1 MQISRNIVVASLFD
15 SFCPRFPMKPLSL
28 TDEKLAHY
36 AICGVP
42 LLACL
47 LAMLA
52 CRPWILVLACRLYL
66 P

>member
-15 SFCPRFPMKPLSL
+15 SFCPRFPMKTLSL

-36 AICGVP
+36 AICGVR
-42 LLACL
+42 L